1 MTAEKPSI
9 AVLGAGSYGT
19 SLAMVLAR
27 NNLNVTLWA
36 RNSKSIEEMA
46 ETRENRL
53 YVPGIKLPNNIRV
66 SANLKEC
73 VETHRDLLVV
83 VPSHAFRPLIQT
95 IKPFLSEEARL
106 AWASKGLDPVSGMLL
121 DSVVAEELE
130 HALPCAV
137 LSGPT
142 FAKELAL
149 NLPTATTLAANDDPW
164 LQDLTAYFHNENF
177 RVYSSHDMTGVQLCG
192 AVKNVIAVGA
202 GLADGLGFGANARTA
217 LITRGIAELT
227 RLGMACG
234 GAQATFSG
242 MAGLG
247 DLVLTCTDDQS
258 RNRRFGLA
266 LGRGESQEDAQK
278 TIGQV
283 VEAVRNTKEVYQLAC
298 KQNVEVPIIEQIY
311 QVLYENKSP
320 FEAAK
325 QLMTRE
331 LKSESE

>member
-1 MTAEKPSI
+1 MSTNKPSI

-27 NNLNVTLWA
+27 NSLNVTLWA
-36 RNSKSIEEMA
+36 RNQQSVDDMEKH
-46 ETRENRL
+46 RENRA
-53 YVPGIKLPNNIRV
+53 YVPGIKFPNNIQLTADLQNCIE
-66 SANLKEC
+66 S
-73 VETHRDLLVV
+73 HRDILVV
-83 VPSHAFRPLIQT
+83 VPSHAFRPLVQS
-95 IKPFLSEEARL
+95 IKPFLDSAARL
-106 AWASKGLDPVSGMLL
+106 AWASKGLDPVSGMFL

-130 HALPCAV
+130 QSLPCAV

-149 NLPTATTLAANDDPW
+149 NLPTATTLAANDDQW
-164 LQDLTAYFHNENF
+164 LKDLTGYFHNENF
-177 RVYSSHDMTGVQLCG
+177 RVYSSKDMTGVQLCG

-227 RLGMACG
+227 RLGLACG
-234 GAQATFSG
+234 GAQPTFSG

-266 LGRGESQEDAQK
+266 LGRGESQQDAQK
-278 TIGQV
+278 AIGQV
-283 VEAVRNTKEVYQLAC
+283 VEAVRNTKEVYQLAT
-298 KQNVEVPIIEQIY
+298 KHGVEVPIIEQIY
-311 QVLYENKSP
+311 LVLYEDKSP

-325 QLMTRE
+325 ELMTRD
-331 LKSESE
+331 LKKESE